1 MNKKELIT
9 SISEKTELTKKD
21 VELALNAFIET
32 IEETLENGEKV
43 QLTGFGTFEPRQRK
57 ARTGRNPK
65 TGEELEIPA
74 SVVPAF
80 KVGKAFKERVKE
92 ANK

>member
-21 VELALNAFIET
+21 VELVLNAFIET

-80 KVGKAFKERVKE
+80 KVGKAFKERIKE
-92 ANK
+92 ANR